1 LNCIRDYLK
10 PSLLQLLQLFIS
22 VLGITVLTIIV
33 TTLLLSLI
41 INIFVKKIN
50 LPTIIGYIF
59 TGTTIA
65 YLFDLHDAVSNH
77 DLKEI
82 AEFGVVFLMFTIGL
96 EFSLAHLKR
105 MKHEVF
111 VTGSLQILITSTLI
125 YLLAHFLFGLDQ
137 NSSFIIALVI
147 ALSSTAI
154 VLKLLN
160 ESGEI
165 NRRHGQRS
173 LGILIMQDIAVI
185 PILLIIGFMSSDT
198 GNILSALQDMA
209 FSAAVLLAFLW
220 VFGKHILEPF
230 LTQILKTNSDE
241 LFVGSVLFLA
251 IGASYMAHMLGF
263 SYSLGA
269 FIAGMLI
276 AETKYK
282 HQAEADLIPFR
293 DLLLGI
299 FFITVGMQI
308 NFILLIAQWYVI
320 LLLLIAVMVLKFGII
335 YALVRINE
343 SKRVSLKTAFS
354 LIQIGEFSLAILELA
369 RSSDLILPLYSQ
381 VMIATIVLSMIATPI
396 ILKHLTPLTD
406 LFIKNE
412 DQQVES
418 EIVSDDLRE
427 HTIILGFGEFGRNVA
442 RVLKDKGEF
451 YLAIENNI
459 NTFHAIQRMG
469 EPAIFG
475 SALKKEVLR
484 KANIQS
490 AKCVII
496 AIDNP
501 SKLYHVCQ
509 VVQQF
514 ISNSKIIVKVHS
526 IHEKNI
532 IAELGITNIMVENEI
547 MSEQVSGL
555 IVS

>member
-1 LNCIRDYLK
+1 ML
-10 PSLLQLLQLFIS
+10 S
-22 VLGITVLTIIV
+22 IIV
-33 TTLLLSLI
+33 TTLLLSLL
-41 INIFVKKIN
+41 INIIVKNIN
-50 LPTIIGYIF
+50 LPTIIGYIL

-96 EFSLAHLKR
+96 EFSMAHLKR

-111 VTGSLQILITSTLI
+111 VAGTLQILLTSSIVYTI
-125 YLLAHFLFGLDQ
+125 ARYVIGLDS
-137 NSSFIIALVI
+137 NSSFIVALVI

-198 GNILSALQDMA
+198 GNISSALGDMA
-209 FSAAVLLAFLW
+209 MSAAALLAFLW

-308 NFILLIAQWYVI
+308 NIMVLLSKLHII
-320 LLLLIAVMVLKFGII
+320 LLLLLAVMVLKFLII
-335 YALVRINE
+335 YAIVRLNE
-343 SKRVSLKTAFS
+343 SKRVSLKTALS
-354 LIQIGEFSLAILELA
+354 LLQIGEFSLAILELA
-369 RSSDLILPLYSQ
+369 RSNDLILPLYSQ

-396 ILKHLTPLTD
+396 ILKHLTSLTD
-406 LFIKNE
+406 LILKQEEEN
-412 DQQVES
+412 VENGLH
-418 EIVSDDLRE
+418 SDDLQN

-442 RVLKDKGEF
+442 AVLKEKGEF

-459 NTFHAIQRMG
+459 NTFHTIQRMG

-484 KANIQS
+484 KANIHS
-490 AKCVII
+490 AKHVII

-514 ISNSKIIVKVHS
+514 ISNAKIIVKVHS

-555 IVS
+555 ILS

>member
-1 LNCIRDYLK
+1 MLSI
-10 PSLLQLLQLFIS
+10 
-22 VLGITVLTIIV
+22 IT
-33 TTLLLSLI
+33 TTLLLSLL
-41 INIFVKKIN
+41 INIFIRKIH
-50 LPTIIGYIF
+50 LPTIIGYIL

-65 YLFDLHDAVSNH
+65 YMFDLHDAVRNH

-96 EFSLAHLKR
+96 EFSLTHLKR
-105 MKHEVF
+105 MKNEVF
-111 VTGSLQILITSTLI
+111 VTGSLQILLTSSV
-125 YLLAHFLFGLDQ
+125 AFLFGYYALKLDV
-137 NSSFIIALVI
+137 NSAFIISLVV

-154 VLKLLN
+154 VLKILN

-185 PILLIIGFMSSDT
+185 PILLIIGFMSSNSN
-198 GNILSALQDMA
+198 NIALVLQDMA
-209 FSAAVLLAFLW
+209 ISATVLLGFLW

-251 IGASYMAHMLGF
+251 IGASYLAHILGF

-308 NFILLIAQWYVI
+308 DFFLLVTQLHII
-320 LLLLIAVMVLKFGII
+320 LLLLLGVMVLKFII
-335 YALVRINE
+335 IFGLIRINE

-369 RSSDLILPLYSQ
+369 GSNDLISQPYSQ
-381 VMIATIVLSMIATPI
+381 VLIATIVLSMIVTPV
-396 ILKHLTPLTD
+396 ILKHLTPITD
-406 LFIKNE
+406 MMIKKEDENIPNE
-412 DQQVES
+412 FF
-418 EIVSDDLRE
+418 SDEVRD

-442 RVLKDKGEF
+442 ASLKEKGEF

-459 NTFHAIQRMG
+459 NTFHAIQKMG

-475 SALKKEVLR
+475 NALKKEVLK
-484 KANIQS
+484 KANIKF
-490 AKCVII
+490 AKYVIV

-501 SKLYHVCQ
+501 AKLYHVCQ
-509 VVQQF
+509 TIEQF
-514 ISNSKIIVKVHS
+514 VDNSKIIVKVHTQ
-526 IHEKNI
+526 HEKNI
-532 IAELGITNIMVENEI
+532 IAELGITNIIIENDV
-547 MSEQVSGL
+547 MSQQVSRL
-555 IVS
+555 IIDSE

>member
-547 MSEQVSGL
+547 MSEQVSRL

>member
-1 LNCIRDYLK
+1 L
-10 PSLLQLLQLFIS
+10 
-22 VLGITVLTIIV
+22 LTIIV
-33 TTLLLSLI
+33 TTLLLALI
-41 INIFVKKIN
+41 INIIVKKIQ

-59 TGTTIA
+59 TGTAIA
-65 YLFDLHDAVSNH
+65 YGFNLHDAVGNH

-105 MKHEVF
+105 MRHEVF
-111 VTGSLQILITSTLI
+111 VTGTLQIITTASLV
-125 YLLAHFLFGLDQ
+125 YLLGHYVVGLEQ
-137 NSSFIIALVI
+137 KSAFIIALVI
-147 ALSSTAI
+147 SLSSTAI
-154 VLKLLN
+154 VLKILN

-185 PILLIIGFMSSDT
+185 PILLIIGFMTNSNN
-198 GNILSALQDMA
+198 NIETVLVDMA
-209 FSAAVLLAFLW
+209 MSAVLLLGFMWL
-220 VFGKHILEPF
+220 VGKYLLEPF
-230 LTQILKTNSDE
+230 LTQIIRTNSDE

-251 IGASYMAHMLGF
+251 IGASYIAHLLGF

-282 HQAEADLIPFR
+282 YQAEADLVPFR

-308 NFILLIAQWYVI
+308 HIGSLLSQIHIIGA
-320 LLLLIAVMVLKFGII
+320 LLLGVMALKFSII
-335 YALVRINE
+335 FVLLRFNE
-343 SKRVSLKTAFS
+343 SKRVSLKTALS
-354 LIQIGEFSLAILELA
+354 LLQIGEFSLAILELA
-369 RSSDLILPLYSQ
+369 RSNDLILSTYSQ
-381 VMIATIVLSMIATPI
+381 VMIATIVLSMILTPI
-396 ILKHLTPLTD
+396 ILKHLSQLTD
-406 LFIKNE
+406 LFFKN
-412 DQQVES
+412 DDH
-418 EIVSDDLRE
+418 EIENDITSDELKD

-442 RVLKDKGEF
+442 RVLKERGEF

-469 EPAIFG
+469 EPSIFG
-475 SALKKEVLR
+475 NALKKEVL
-484 KANIQS
+484 KNANIQK

-526 IHEKNI
+526 IHEKNVI
-532 IAELGITNIMVENEI
+532 SELGITNIMVENEI
-547 MSEQVSGL
+547 MSEQVSAL
-555 IVS
+555 IR

>member
-1 LNCIRDYLK
+1 
-10 PSLLQLLQLFIS
+10 
-22 VLGITVLTIIV
+22 VLAIIV

-41 INIFVKKIN
+41 INIFLRKIY
-50 LPTIIGYIF
+50 LPTIIGYIL
-59 TGTTIA
+59 TGTLIA
-65 YLFDLHDAVSNH
+65 YLFNLHEAIHNH
-77 DLKEI
+77 ELKEI

-111 VTGSLQILITSTLI
+111 ITGTLQIFLTSSIVFFVTYYALG
-125 YLLAHFLFGLDQ
+125 FEQ
-137 NSSFIIALVI
+137 KSSIIISIVI

-165 NRRHGQRS
+165 NRRHGQRAM
-173 LGILIMQDIAVI
+173 GILIMQDIAVI
-185 PILLIIGFMSSDT
+185 PILLIVGFMSNSNTND
-198 GNILSALQDMA
+198 ISSALQNMLI
-209 FSAAVLLAFLW
+209 SAVALLAFLW
-220 VFGKHILEPF
+220 VFGKYILEPF
-230 LTQILKTNSDE
+230 LTQILRSNSDE

-251 IGASYMAHMLGF
+251 IGASYIAHFFGF

-308 NFILLIAQWYVI
+308 DFFLLLAKLHIILALLIG
-320 LLLLIAVMVLKFGII
+320 VMILKFAII
-335 YALVRINE
+335 YTLIRLDE

-354 LIQIGEFSLAILELA
+354 LVQIGEFSLAILELA
-369 RSSDLILPLYSQ
+369 RSNDLIARPYGQIL
-381 VMIATIVLSMIATPI
+381 IATIVLSMIATPL
-396 ILKHLTPLTD
+396 ILKHLSQLTD
-406 LFIKNE
+406 MFHKQE
-412 DQQVES
+412 DEPSGSVLD
-418 EIVSDDLRE
+418 SDALKD
-427 HTIILGFGEFGRNVA
+427 HTLILGFGEFGRNVA
-442 RVLKDKGEF
+442 VALKEKGEF

-459 NTFHAIQRMG
+459 NTYHAIQKMG

-475 SALKKEVLR
+475 NVLKKEVLK
-484 KANIQS
+484 KANIHF
-490 AKCVII
+490 AKYVIV

-501 SKLYHVCQ
+501 AKLYHVCQ
-509 VVQQF
+509 TIQQF
-514 ISNSKIIVKVHS
+514 VDSSKIIVKVHTQ
-526 IHEKNI
+526 HEKNI
-532 IAELGITNIMVENEI
+532 IAELGIGNIIIENDVMSQMVSQLI
-547 MSEQVSGL
+547 MKSE
-555 IVS
+555 

>member
-1 LNCIRDYLK
+1 M
-10 PSLLQLLQLFIS
+10 
-22 VLGITVLTIIV
+22 LTIIV
-33 TTLLLSLI
+33 STLFLSLVINVI
-41 INIFVKKIN
+41 IKKFH
-50 LPTIIGYIF
+50 LPTIIGYIL
-59 TGTTIA
+59 TGTIIA
-65 YLFDLHDAVSNH
+65 YGFDLRAAVHNH

-111 VTGSLQILITSTLI
+111 ITGTLQILITSTLS
-125 YLLAHFLFGLDQ
+125 YTLGYYVLKLDQ
-137 NSSFIIALVI
+137 NSAFILSLVI

-185 PILLIIGFMSSDT
+185 PILLIIGFMSNNTNDIST
-198 GNILSALQDMA
+198 ILQDMLI
-209 FSAAVLLAFLW
+209 SATMLLMFLW
-220 VFGKHILEPF
+220 MFGKYVLEPF

-251 IGASYMAHMLGF
+251 IGASYFANLLGF

-282 HQAEADLIPFR
+282 HQAQADLIPFR

-308 NFILLIAQWYVI
+308 DFFLLISKLPIIA
-320 LLLLIAVMVLKFGII
+320 LLLMGIMVLKFII
-335 YALVRINE
+335 IFGLIQINE
-343 SKRVSLKTAFS
+343 SKRVSLKTALS

-369 RSSDLILPLYSQ
+369 RTHDLIAQSYSQ
-381 VMIATIVLSMIATPI
+381 IMIATIVLSMIATPI
-396 ILKHLTPLTD
+396 ILKNLTPLTD
-406 LFIKNE
+406 MFFKE
-412 DQQVES
+412 E
-418 EIVSDDLRE
+418 EIDNQIDSDDLKD

-442 RVLKDKGEF
+442 NLLKEKGEF

-459 NTFHAIQRMG
+459 NTFHGIQKMG

-475 SALKKEVLR
+475 NALKKEVLK
-484 KANIQS
+484 KANIKA
-490 AKCVII
+490 AKYVIV

-501 SKLYHVCQ
+501 QKLYHVCQ
-509 VVQQF
+509 TIQQF
-514 ISNSKIIVKVHS
+514 IDNTKIIVKVHS
-526 IHEKNI
+526 QYEKDI
-532 IAELGITNIMVENEI
+532 ITELGITNIIVENDLL
-547 MSEQVSGL
+547 SQKVSSMIIKRRINAL
-555 IVS
+555 P

>member
-1 LNCIRDYLK
+1 M
-10 PSLLQLLQLFIS
+10 
-22 VLGITVLTIIV
+22 LTIIV

-41 INIFVKKIN
+41 INIFIRKIH
-50 LPTIIGYIF
+50 LPTIIGYIL
-59 TGTTIA
+59 TGTIIA
-65 YLFDLHDAVSNH
+65 YGFDLHHAVGNH

-96 EFSLAHLKR
+96 EFSIAHLKR

-111 VTGSLQILITSTLI
+111 VTGTLQILLTSSIVYLI
-125 YLLAHFLFGLDQ
+125 AYYGFKLEQ
-137 NSSFIIALVI
+137 NSAFIISLVM

-185 PILLIIGFMSSDT
+185 PILLIIGFMSS
-198 GNILSALQDMA
+198 NSADISSVLQDMA
-209 FSAAVLLAFLW
+209 ISAVVLLGFLW
-220 VFGKHILEPF
+220 IFGKHMLEPF

-251 IGASYMAHMLGF
+251 IGASYLAHIFGF

-308 NFILLIAQWYVI
+308 DFFLLISQFHII
-320 LLLLIAVMVLKFGII
+320 LVLLIAVMLLKFII
-335 YALVRINE
+335 IFGLVRIDE

-369 RSSDLILPLYSQ
+369 RSNDLIAQPYSQ
-381 VMIATIVLSMIATPI
+381 VLIATIVLSMIITPL

-406 LFIKNE
+406 MFIKKEDENIANE
-412 DQQVES
+412 FF
-418 EIVSDDLRE
+418 SDELKD

-442 RVLKDKGEF
+442 TALKDKGEF

-459 NTFHAIQRMG
+459 NTFHEIQRMG

-475 SALKKEVLR
+475 NALKKEVLK
-484 KANIQS
+484 KANIKF
-490 AKCVII
+490 AKYVII

-501 SKLYHVCQ
+501 AKLYHVCQ
-509 VVQQF
+509 TIEQF
-514 ISNSKIIVKVHS
+514 VDNSKIIVKVHTQ
-526 IHEKNI
+526 HEKNI
-532 IAELGITNIMVENEI
+532 IAELGITNIIIENEVI
-547 MSEQVSGL
+547 SQQVSQL
-555 IVS
+555 IIDTE

>member
-1 LNCIRDYLK
+1 M
-10 PSLLQLLQLFIS
+10 
-22 VLGITVLTIIV
+22 LTIIV
-33 TTLLLSLI
+33 TTLLLSLL
-41 INIFVKKIN
+41 INIFIKKIY
-50 LPTIIGYIF
+50 LPTIIGYIL

-65 YLFDLHDAVSNH
+65 YAFDLHDALRNH
-77 DLKEI
+77 ELKEI

-111 VTGSLQILITSTLI
+111 VTGTLQIVITSYII
-125 YLLAHFLFGLDQ
+125 YAFSYYVLHIDQ
-137 NSSFIIALVI
+137 DSSFIVSLIV

-185 PILLIIGFMSSDT
+185 PILLIIGFMSNSTNDIASVLQ
-198 GNILSALQDMA
+198 NMSVSAI
-209 FSAAVLLAFLW
+209 VLLSSLW
-220 VFGKHILEPF
+220 IFGKYILEPF
-230 LTQILKTNSDE
+230 LTEILKTNSDE

-251 IGASYMAHMLGF
+251 IGASYLAHILGF

-308 NFILLIAQWYVI
+308 DFFLLIAQLHII
-320 LLLLIAVMVLKFGII
+320 LVLLISIMVVKFVII
-335 YALVRINE
+335 FGLIRINE
-343 SKRVSLKTAFS
+343 SKRVSLKTALS
-354 LIQIGEFSLAILELA
+354 LVQIGEFSLAILELA
-369 RSSDLILPLYSQ
+369 RSNDLIAQSYSQ
-381 VMIATIVLSMIATPI
+381 VLIVTIVLSMIITPL
-396 ILKHLTPLTD
+396 ILKHLTSLTD
-406 LFIKNE
+406 VMLKKEECEI
-412 DQQVES
+412 ES
-418 EIVSDDLRE
+418 FVDSDALKD
-427 HTIILGFGEFGRNVA
+427 HTVILGFGEFGRNVA
-442 RVLKDKGEF
+442 AALKEKGEF

-459 NTFHAIQRMG
+459 HTFHTIQKMG

-475 SALKKEVLR
+475 NALKKEVLK
-484 KANIQS
+484 KANIQL
-490 AKCVII
+490 AKYVIV

-501 SKLYHVCQ
+501 AKLYHVCQ
-509 VVQQF
+509 TIQQF
-514 ISNSKIIVKVHS
+514 VDSSKIIVKVHTR
-526 IHEKNI
+526 HEKNI
-532 IAELGITNIMVENEI
+532 IAELGITNIIIENEV
-547 MSEQVSGL
+547 MSQQISQL
-555 IVS
+555 IIDAE

>member
-1 LNCIRDYLK
+1 M
-10 PSLLQLLQLFIS
+10 
-22 VLGITVLTIIV
+22 LTIIV
-33 TTLLLSLI
+33 TTLLLSLV
-41 INIFVKKIN
+41 INIFIKKIY
-50 LPTIIGYIF
+50 LPTIIGYIL
-59 TGTTIA
+59 TGTIIA
-65 YLFDLHDAVSNH
+65 YTFDLHDALRNH
-77 DLKEI
+77 ELKEI

-111 VTGSLQILITSTLI
+111 LTGSLQIILTASIV
-125 YLLAHFLFGLDQ
+125 YVFGYYVLHIDQ
-137 NSSFIIALVI
+137 NAAFIVSLVV

-185 PILLIIGFMSSDT
+185 PILLIIGFMSSSTND
-198 GNILSALQDMA
+198 IVSVLQSMSISAI
-209 FSAAVLLAFLW
+209 VLLSSLW
-220 VFGKHILEPF
+220 IFGKYILEPF

-251 IGASYMAHMLGF
+251 IGASYLANLLGF

-308 NFILLIAQWYVI
+308 DFFLLIAQIHII
-320 LLLLIAVMVLKFGII
+320 LMLLVGVMVLKFII
-335 YALVRINE
+335 IFGLIRINE
-343 SKRVSLKTAFS
+343 SKRVSLKTALS
-354 LIQIGEFSLAILELA
+354 LVQIGEFSLAILELA
-369 RSSDLILPLYSQ
+369 RSNDLIAQSYSQ
-381 VMIATIVLSMIATPI
+381 VFIVTIVVSMIVTPL
-396 ILKHLTPLTD
+396 ILKHLTSLTD
-406 LFIKNE
+406 ILLKQE
-412 DQQVES
+412 DES
-418 EIVSDDLRE
+418 IEYWADSDGFKD
-427 HTIILGFGEFGRNVA
+427 HTVILGFGEFGRNVA
-442 RVLKDKGEF
+442 AALKEKGEF

-459 NTFHAIQRMG
+459 NTFHTIQKMG
-469 EPAIFG
+469 EPALFG
-475 SALKKEVLR
+475 NALKKEVLK
-484 KANIQS
+484 KANIAL
-490 AKCVII
+490 AKYVII

-501 SKLYHVCQ
+501 AKLYHVCQ
-509 VVQQF
+509 TIQQF
-514 ISNSKIIVKVHS
+514 VENSKIIVKVHTQ
-526 IHEKNI
+526 HEKNI
-532 IAELGITNIMVENEI
+532 IAELGITNIIIENDVMSQQISRLIIDSEEI
-547 MSEQVSGL
+547 RHR
-555 IVS
+555 

>member
-1 LNCIRDYLK
+1 
-10 PSLLQLLQLFIS
+10 
-22 VLGITVLTIIV
+22 VLSIIT
-33 TTLLLSLI
+33 TTLLLSLL
-41 INIFVKKIN
+41 INIFIRKIH
-50 LPTIIGYIF
+50 LPTIIGYIL

-65 YLFDLHDAVSNH
+65 YMFDLHDAVRNH

-96 EFSLAHLKR
+96 EFSLTHLKR
-105 MKHEVF
+105 MKNEVF
-111 VTGSLQILITSTLI
+111 VTGSLQILLTSSV
-125 YLLAHFLFGLDQ
+125 AFLFGYYALKLDV
-137 NSSFIIALVI
+137 NSAFIISLVV

-154 VLKLLN
+154 VLKILN

-185 PILLIIGFMSSDT
+185 PILLIIGFMSSNSN
-198 GNILSALQDMA
+198 NIALVLQDMA
-209 FSAAVLLAFLW
+209 ISATVLLGFLW

-251 IGASYMAHMLGF
+251 IGASYLAHILGF

-308 NFILLIAQWYVI
+308 DFFLLVTQLHII
-320 LLLLIAVMVLKFGII
+320 LLLLLGVMVLKFII
-335 YALVRINE
+335 IFGLIRINE

-369 RSSDLILPLYSQ
+369 GSNDLISQPYSQ
-381 VMIATIVLSMIATPI
+381 VLIATIVLSMIVTPV
-396 ILKHLTPLTD
+396 ILKHLTPITD
-406 LFIKNE
+406 MMIKKEDENIPNE
-412 DQQVES
+412 FF
-418 EIVSDDLRE
+418 SDEVRD

-442 RVLKDKGEF
+442 ASLKEKGEF

-459 NTFHAIQRMG
+459 NTFHAIQKMG

-475 SALKKEVLR
+475 NALKKEVLK
-484 KANIQS
+484 KANIKF
-490 AKCVII
+490 AKYVIV

-501 SKLYHVCQ
+501 AKLYHVCQ
-509 VVQQF
+509 TIEQF
-514 ISNSKIIVKVHS
+514 VDNSKIIVKVHTQ
-526 IHEKNI
+526 HEKNI
-532 IAELGITNIMVENEI
+532 IAELGITNIIIENDV
-547 MSEQVSGL
+547 MSQQVSRL
-555 IVS
+555 IIDSE